1 MYESPVIATPATS
14 ATRPGAVIT
23 PTAAGS
29 ISTIG
34 GTPNNKLNV
43 AVSVGKPAAGGPQY
57 VTLMNKGGQ
66 ALQLTPGSPVSLTN
80 STVVKLLPQQATGKI
95 LKGKKHLFV
104 AVINFALIV
113 FQAFIEDEIISEK
126 AKNEIV
132 GFEPLTIRTID
143 YSHH

>member
-1 MYESPVIATPATS
+1 
-14 ATRPGAVIT
+14 
-23 PTAAGS
+23 
-29 ISTIG
+29 
-34 GTPNNKLNV
+34 
-43 AVSVGKPAAGGPQY
+43 
-57 VTLMNKGGQ
+57 MNKGGQ